1 MQNKVSMEPLSQGEF
16 KAGDIAL
23 LVECSPQGEFKGEK
37 SFHPSLCLLS
47 DTSITKDRL
56 IREKNIFLFNISF
69 I

>member
-1 MQNKVSMEPLSQGEF
+1 MNMEPLSQGEF
-16 KAGDIAL
+16 EAGDIAQ

-47 DTSITKDRL
+47 ETGITKDRL
-56 IREKNIFLFNISF
+56 TRENNIYLFNVSF